1 MGAKRAEVNVSREN
15 LHLLADDAAAGMA
28 ALRNEPRLHSIPKGF
43 VGHSQ
48 AGWIV
53 PLAALEAHRTR
64 FLVLWSGAVETTHED
79 VLFEPLAAAPDFW
92 DHHTH
97 AEVRTLLNGAANSMA
112 FASADFDPRNALD
125 RLRIPGLWIYGG
137 RDCNVDVDLSIERLK
152 GLIAHGHANYR
163 YLLYPSYDHQ
173 LGQFSV
179 DMIRSTVEWIRK
191 AVAEERIRL
200 SPSSVRASAAG
211 RVARGTGTAAPG
223 SWRVRLVRV

>member
-1 MGAKRAEVNVSREN
+1 MGAKRGEVNVSREN